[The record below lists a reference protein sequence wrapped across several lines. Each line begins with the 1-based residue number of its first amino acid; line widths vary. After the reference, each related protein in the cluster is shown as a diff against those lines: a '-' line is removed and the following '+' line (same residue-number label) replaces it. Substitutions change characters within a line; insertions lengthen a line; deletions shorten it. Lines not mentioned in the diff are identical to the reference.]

1 MTNECFKK
9 HFLLNR
15 GIVLYEEQSRVTF
28 AWWVEVTK

>member
-15 GIVLYEEQSRVTF
+15 GIALYVEQTF
-28 AWWVEVTK
+28 DWWVEITE